1 MQARRHHRQR
11 LRLDALDIR
20 CRNAHQYARA
30 RLDDNA
36 LRELLLNDT
45 GIRCRRGYDT
55 RSFVLAGK
63 ACTWIHDRLQDVVL
77 RTDLTDV
84 GEVGT
89 EGRAVSGHRVAG
101 RTHSLAVEDSTT
113 ALYVACTQRRLQ
125 LFQSLQSRSLLL
137 RYLLH

>member
-1 MQARRHHRQR
+1 
-11 LRLDALDIR
+11 
-20 CRNAHQYARA
+20 
-30 RLDDNA
+30 
-36 LRELLLNDT
+36 LNDT

-125 LFQSLQSRSLLL
+125 LFQCLQSRSLLL
-137 RYLLH
+137 RYLLHQRLGALLRLGGKRIHDSLEIRERKHFKTLR